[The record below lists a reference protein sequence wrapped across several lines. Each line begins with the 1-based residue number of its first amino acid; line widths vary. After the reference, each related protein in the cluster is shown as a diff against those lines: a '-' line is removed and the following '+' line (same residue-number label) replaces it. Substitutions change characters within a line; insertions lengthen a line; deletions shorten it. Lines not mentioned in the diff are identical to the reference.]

1 MGTLLSIQNDA
12 ENEALL
18 KALPGFFARG
28 GSTIRHLGK
37 DYRVRGDC
45 LRIETYLPVVAVV
58 DPPNDKGACN
68 VTLRVTN
75 LATTPNDGGRTL
87 HPQIRG
93 QVKFSPKSGE
103 PIAYFFLEENPFKA
117 VVGRFKRLLQT
128 GKVTREDLKGILTPR
143 ELEAL

>member
-1 MGTLLSIQNDA
+1 MGTLLSIRDDA

-18 KALPGFFARG
+18 KSLPGFFARG
-28 GSTIRHLGK
+28 GAKIRHLGK
-37 DYRVRGDC
+37 DYQVRDGR

-58 DPPNDKGACN
+58 DAPNEKGACN
-68 VTLRVTN
+68 ITLRVTN

-87 HPQIRG
+87 NPQIRG

-103 PIAYFFLEENPFKA
+103 PVCYFFLEENPFKA
-117 VVGRFKRLLQT
+117 VVGRFRRLLHT
-128 GKVTREDLKGILTPR
+128 GKVSREDLKGILTDR